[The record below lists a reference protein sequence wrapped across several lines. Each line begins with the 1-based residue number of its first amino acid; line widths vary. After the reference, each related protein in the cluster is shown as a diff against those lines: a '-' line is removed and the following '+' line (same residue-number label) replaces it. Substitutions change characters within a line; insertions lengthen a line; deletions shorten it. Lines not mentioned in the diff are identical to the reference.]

1 MRWEVRR
8 TSSCS
13 QVTLPLQLV
22 EAQPGDSRLGIEA
35 QYTPVNYHLSIGQ
48 FFQNQC
54 VWPDLAREAGS
65 QARGPEGAGAEDL
78 RQGKVDTTG
87 FTRNN
92 YFFNHVLTGV
102 FNPYFG
108 VSLTFKFYL
117 SLDI

>member
-92 YFFNHVLTGV
+92 DFFNHVLTAV
-102 FNPYFG
+102 FILILGFPFLLKS
-108 VSLTFKFYL
+108 SLC
-117 SLDI
+117 LDI